1 MKDFVVELIR
11 GIHWSIGIT
20 APRPE
25 QKWIYALVRVGVL
38 VAMLTSVDVLFVVIQ
53 RHWLYRSAWF

>member
-11 GIHWSIGIT
+11 GIHLSIGIT

-25 QKWIYALVRVGVL
+25 ESWIYALVWVRVL
-38 VAMLTSVDVLFVVIQ
+38 VAMLMSLGVLFVAIQ
-53 RHWLYRSAWF
+53 HHWL